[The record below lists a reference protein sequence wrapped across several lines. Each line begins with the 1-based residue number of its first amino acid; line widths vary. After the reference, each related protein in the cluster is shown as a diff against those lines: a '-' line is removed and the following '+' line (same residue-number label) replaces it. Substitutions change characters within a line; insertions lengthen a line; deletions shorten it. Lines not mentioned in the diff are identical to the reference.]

1 MEVAELRN
9 RKSGIK
15 VEGVAVKQVITPD
28 FNDEIVGVAATP
40 NMLAVLTI
48 NSLYQVQIKA
58 D

>member
-40 NMLAVLTI
+40 NMLPVLMV
-48 NSLYQVQIKA
+48 NSP
-58 D
+58 